1 MTADGYS
8 ATYDSGETSEA
19 IVDILV
25 GSLAAI
31 FSFAT
36 LIGLILLYKWAKKSG
51 MPKL

>member
-1 MTADGYS
+1 MTLNNFS
-8 ATYDSGETSEA
+8 ATYDAGETSEV

-36 LIGLILLYKWAKKSG
+36 LIGLLLLYKWMRKSV
-51 MPKL
+51 